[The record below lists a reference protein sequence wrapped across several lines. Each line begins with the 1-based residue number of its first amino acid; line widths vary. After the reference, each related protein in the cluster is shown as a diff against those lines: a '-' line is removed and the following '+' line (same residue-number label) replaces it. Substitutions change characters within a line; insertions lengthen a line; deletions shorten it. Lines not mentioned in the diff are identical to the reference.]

1 MIQDEKQS
9 VMFARVDEWKKSGK
23 TVQEFTSDIGISKSS
38 FKYWIRKKRDS
49 MDGSKQFV
57 ELIPS
62 VKPLNGFQKSS
73 KANEAAT
80 QAQIEFTF
88 ASGLTVKVYG

>member
-9 VMFARVDEWKKSGK
+9 LMFAKVDEWKKSGK
-23 TVQEFTSDIGISKSS
+23 TVQDFTSGIGISKSS

-49 MDGSKQFV
+49 LNGSKQFV

-73 KANEAAT
+73 KATQGET
-80 QAQIEFTF
+80 QAQIVFTF
-88 ASGLTVKVYG
+88 PSGLTVKVYG